1 MPLCFYAFV
10 LCFFNF
16 RNAPLP
22 RQPSSFNV
30 SFNMYLCMG
39 FGQDF
44 LLRKLAMHVA
54 RSMARP
60 LTVNGQTLEER
71 HQKTEV

>member
-1 MPLCFYAFV
+1 MLFKMVAYVGFMKKREV
-10 LCFFNF
+10 
-16 RNAPLP
+16 R
-22 RQPSSFNV
+22 S
-30 SFNMYLCMG
+30 MYLCMG